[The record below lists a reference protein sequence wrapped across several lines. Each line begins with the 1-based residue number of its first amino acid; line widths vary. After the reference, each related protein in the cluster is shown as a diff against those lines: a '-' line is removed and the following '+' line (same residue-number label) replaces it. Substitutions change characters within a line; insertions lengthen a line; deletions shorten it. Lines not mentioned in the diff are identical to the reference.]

1 MPITYPHEVS
11 EHTSPCHAPNV
22 TGNHVRSD
30 PVFRALLGGN
40 RSKKLQD
47 GIVVVGKNGRERD
60 GLLHELDHSGGR
72 RGGNDRIGRDAK
84 VQRGALQQTVHQL
97 DHHHDELVLAQI
109 VSRLHEDAITL
120 ELGRYCHEAVVVVVV
135 VVVVIVVAGRR
146 GRSTSTSTS
155 MSTHALVFPT
165 GGDTRRRST
174 DTDECALVN
183 DTIHVEFD
191 QGRVNSRLEDLG
203 LFRKDAVH
211 HDFGR
216 TGQGKVQPDGFGR
229 VALLFQDGPQVG
241 LLGRLSGLGEVG
253 HLHVHDAGNELVLI
267 GQNVPDTAVIC
278 FGIGSRIRI
287 RIGIGSRIRF
297 GRSTLLLPAT
307 AVGIY
312 SLSQ

>member
-135 VVVVIVVAGRR
+135 VAEGKSCTLVGEDCPPPIDTMESRR
-146 GRSTSTSTS
+146 VFVF
-155 MSTHALVFPT
+155 MALFINFSPML
-165 GGDTRRRST
+165 S
-174 DTDECALVN
+174 
-183 DTIHVEFD
+183 VE
-191 QGRVNSRLEDLG
+191 Q
-203 LFRKDAVH
+203 
-211 HDFGR
+211 
-216 TGQGKVQPDGFGR
+216 
-229 VALLFQDGPQVG
+229 
-241 LLGRLSGLGEVG
+241 
-253 HLHVHDAGNELVLI
+253 
-267 GQNVPDTAVIC
+267 AVISKMVADPTEVHEYEDSEMEWVRWSDGRDSTKDPC
-278 FGIGSRIRI
+278 GCWISTL
-287 RIGIGSRIRF
+287 RF
-297 GRSTLLLPAT
+297 GGNGA
-307 AVGIY
+307 
-312 SLSQ
+312 